1 MAVENGKL
9 RLAGAV
15 QLRGGTAE
23 VLESVNPLLYAR
35 EIMIETDTGKLKI
48 GDGARNWN
56 SLYYV
61 SSSGTSAEFPPVDNK
76 IYVIKNGE
84 YVSVTPELYEVAD
97 MELIQDE
104 EMTSYQFT
112 GENIEVRL

>member
-9 RLAGAV
+9 RLTGAV

-23 VLESVNPLLYAR
+23 VLERVNPLLYAR

-56 SLYYV
+56 GLNYV
-61 SSSGTSAEFPPVDNK
+61 SGDSSGTSADLPPIDNK

-84 YVSVTPELYEVAD
+84 YVSVTPDIDDVSD
-97 MELIQDE
+97 MELIVDE
-104 EMTSYQFT
+104 EMTEYQFT
-112 GENIEVRL
+112 GTNVG